1 MEKIGIE
8 LTFKKK
14 EVKAI
19 LRLLVKIAECDV
31 EGVNRGALE
40 LAIQEVEGVLDRMKK
55 GGRSVS
61 TVSFEMTRQDL
72 EQMMSIFD
80 ELSSESED
88 DPEDDPVDITKDIH
102 EIHEIL
108 ADEKSPETEK
118 PEPSPTPEPEPTPS
132 EPPEILEAP
141 VYKPEPAKV
150 SVKKEVVKESVGFN
164 YIPGT
169 ELEIR
174 PSRFLRYLR

>member
-14 EVKAI
+14 ELKAI
-19 LRLLVKIAECDV
+19 LRLLAKIAECNI
-31 EGVNRGALE
+31 EGIDRDALDI
-40 LAIQEVEGVLDRMKK
+40 AIKEVEDLLDRMKK
-55 GGRSVS
+55 GGRSIT
-61 TVSFEMTRQDL
+61 TVSFEMSRQDL

-80 ELSSESED
+80 ELSSLSS
-88 DPEDDPVDITKDIH
+88 EDDPVDITKDIH
-102 EIHEIL
+102 EIL
-108 ADEKSPETEK
+108 AGGDGDEKSPE
-118 PEPSPTPEPEPTPS
+118 PSPTLEPEPTPS

-150 SVKKEVVKESVGFN
+150 SVKKEVAKESAGFN

-174 PSRFLRYLR
+174 PSRFLRYLK

>member
-61 TVSFEMTRQDL
+61 TVSFEMSRQDL

-102 EIHEIL
+102 EIL
-108 ADEKSPETEK
+108 AGGDGDEKSPEPAPK
-118 PEPSPTPEPEPTPS
+118 PKEEISS
-132 EPPEILEAP
+132 KKPPEILEAP

-150 SVKKEVVKESVGFN
+150 SVKKEVAKESVGFN

-174 PSRFLRYLR
+174 PSRFLRYLK